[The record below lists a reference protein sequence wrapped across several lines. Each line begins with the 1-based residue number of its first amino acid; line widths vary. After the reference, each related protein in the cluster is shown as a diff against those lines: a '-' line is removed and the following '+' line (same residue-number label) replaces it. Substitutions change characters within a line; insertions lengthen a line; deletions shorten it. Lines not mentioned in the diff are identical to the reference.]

1 MEIAKCGKS
10 SRASYVMVMRIQW
23 AESWGGGGLL
33 VLLRLGRLRLR
44 LTLLRLCRLR
54 LRSCCYSPARSL
66 AVRGAGLLF
75 SDLWRLLLLA
85 RFQLLLL
92 FRWRLTNRLTRGRLL
107 WLGRRPLLSL
117 LLCSR
122 LLRLRGGV
130 CWGSGAVEPL
140 CFEVGPSFSPHEA
153 TAIPI
158 AKAAMLID
166 SLLLI
171 NCSSQRHYFHQAI

>member
-1 MEIAKCGKS
+1 
-10 SRASYVMVMRIQW
+10 
-23 AESWGGGGLL
+23 
-33 VLLRLGRLRLR
+33 LLRLGRLRLR

-92 FRWRLTNRLTRGRLL
+92 FRWRLTNRPTRGRLF
-107 WLGRRPLLSL
+107 WLGRRALLSL

-122 LLRLRGGV
+122 LLRLRG
-130 CWGSGAVEPL
+130 WGLLGLRGGGTAL
-140 CFEVGPSFSPHEA
+140 FRGGPFVLPA
-153 TAIPI
+153 
-158 AKAAMLID
+158 
-166 SLLLI
+166 
-171 NCSSQRHYFHQAI
+171 